1 MAQVRHKSQRTV
13 ILLPKGHTLSSL
25 AKVIQKVKHGNATKK
40 KQRLRPQ
47 ARRALL
53 IGRRPSSPRN
63 DNRFL
68 MHLHATR
75 TVSGLQHALS
85 DFGLSDLNTF
95 GSNLPTQSP
104 IVCSA

>member
-1 MAQVRHKSQRTV
+1 MSQVLRRKTQRTV
-13 ILLPKGHTLSSL
+13 ILLPKGHTLPSL
-25 AKVIQKVKHGNATKK
+25 AKLILKGKSGGNVSR
-40 KQRLRPQ
+40 KQRSRPQ

-68 MHLHATR
+68 MHLHATQ
-75 TVSGLQHALS
+75 TGSTLHHALS

-95 GSNLPTQSP
+95 GSNLPTQ
-104 IVCSA
+104 